1 MSHTSEII
9 IFQCVRKYTYNF
21 QNVNIFIVLG
31 AKRLAGNI
39 KEMNG
44 SSPNIFF
51 IACWYFISPLFIF
64 VSILQLNF
72 MKQL

>member
-1 MSHTSEII
+1 
-9 IFQCVRKYTYNF
+9 
-21 QNVNIFIVLG
+21 VNIFIVLG